1 MKKKRA
7 FTLLEVML
15 SMVIT
20 GIIMAAMVSAMRVCG
35 DGLTDGTVVATT
47 ASQTDRA
54 IQMITQDLASATSIT
69 QSTATSVT
77 MVVPPRNGDTTSET
91 ICYSWGGTAGNS
103 LTRTYNGGAA
113 ATVVPNV
120 YQFQLT
126 YLRKTL
132 TPGT

>member
-1 MKKKRA
+1 MI
-7 FTLLEVML
+7 L

-20 GIIMAAMVSAMRVCG
+20 GIILVAIISAMRVAG
-35 DGLTDGTVVATT
+35 NSLADGATVAAT

-77 MVVPPRNGDTTSET
+77 MLVPGRNGDVGSET
-91 ICYSWGGTAGNS
+91 ICYSWAGTAGS
-103 LTRTYNGGAA
+103 PLTRTYNNGTP
-113 ATVVPNV
+113 ATIVPSVN
-120 YQFQLT
+120 QFQLT

-132 TPGT
+132 TPGVQP